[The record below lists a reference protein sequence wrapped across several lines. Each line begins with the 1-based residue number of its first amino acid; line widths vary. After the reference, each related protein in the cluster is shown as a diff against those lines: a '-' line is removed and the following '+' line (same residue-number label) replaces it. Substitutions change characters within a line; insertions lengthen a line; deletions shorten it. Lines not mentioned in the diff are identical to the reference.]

1 MARLMGR
8 IIGPAYGNEEPHGCN
23 NIKIVISTIL
33 WYNGNSNTGKDVINM
48 SGKTEIICSMLLKE
62 NIKPSYA
69 RIRIMEYLMSR
80 KSHPTADEIYTAL
93 VKEIPT
99 LSKTTVYN
107 TLNLFVRSNI
117 ARVLTI
123 EENET
128 RYDADMSCHGHFKCE
143 ECGMI
148 RDFCFRSAAIDTNDL
163 DGFLVREKNVY
174 YYGLCPD
181 CLANGTKS

>member
-1 MARLMGR
+1 MEL
-8 IIGPAYGNEEPHGCN
+8 
-23 NIKIVISTIL
+23 
-33 WYNGNSNTGKDVINM
+33 SN
-48 SGKTEIICSMLLKE
+48 KTEIIGSMLLKE

-69 RIRIMEYLMSR
+69 RIRIMEYLLSR

-107 TLNLFVRSNI
+107 TLNLFVKSNI
-117 ARVLTI
+117 ARVITI

-143 ECGMI
+143 SCKAI
-148 RDFCFRSAAIDTNDL
+148 RDFSFKCAAIDTGDL
-163 DGFLVREKNVY
+163 DGFLIREKNVY
-174 YYGLCPD
+174 YYGLCPE
-181 CLANGTKS
+181 CLASESQD

>member
-1 MARLMGR
+1 M
-8 IIGPAYGNEEPHGCN
+8 
-23 NIKIVISTIL
+23 
-33 WYNGNSNTGKDVINM
+33 WYNVSSITDKEVINM
-48 SGKTEIICSMLLKE
+48 SSNAEIIGSMLLKE

-80 KSHPTADEIYTAL
+80 KSHPTVDEIYTAL

-107 TLNLFVRSNI
+107 TLNLFVKSNI

-143 ECGMI
+143 SCGVV
-148 RDFCFRSAAIDTNDL
+148 RDFCFRSPAIDTNDL

-174 YYGLCPD
+174 YYGLCPE
-181 CLANGTKS
+181 CQANKPAN

>member
-1 MARLMGR
+1 MRMSSKAE
-8 IIGPAYGNEEPHGCN
+8 IIGS
-23 NIKIVISTIL
+23 I
-33 WYNGNSNTGKDVINM
+33 
-48 SGKTEIICSMLLKE
+48 LLKE

-69 RIRIMEYLMSR
+69 RIRILEYLLSR
-80 KSHPTADEIYTAL
+80 KSHPTVDEIYTAL
-93 VKEIPT
+93 VKDIPT

-107 TLNLFVRSNI
+107 TLNLFVKSNI

-143 ECGMI
+143 NCGMI
-148 RDFCFRSAAIDTNDL
+148 HDFHFKSPAIDTDDL

-174 YYGLCPD
+174 YYGLCPE
-181 CLANGTKS
+181 CMENGSAND